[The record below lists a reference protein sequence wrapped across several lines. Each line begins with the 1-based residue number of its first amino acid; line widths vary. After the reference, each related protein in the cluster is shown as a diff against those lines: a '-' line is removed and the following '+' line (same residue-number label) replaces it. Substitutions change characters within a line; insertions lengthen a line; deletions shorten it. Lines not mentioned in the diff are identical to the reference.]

1 MITRGDLV
9 IFKPELLGNRDEA
22 GGQRSPIVVE
32 SGKIQ
37 ELFTPISDIEHAQS
51 AINIV
56 KCYPALDTAGTE
68 KLVGAHVFINQPPV
82 DPKVSVIIVES
93 ETLND
98 ASRVSDMKDM
108 LESAVNAGQLINNA
122 GPGFLV
128 YQDTFPRSY
137 LSMSDGV
144 GGQTTTQL
152 VLGQIIVISIEYT
165 GNESATYPRR
175 QHFAKV
181 INTNLPGVT
190 GGSIQFEPAMAFETP
205 GPTVSINSQTNCTK
219 IRQITTADPIK
230 YHGVTKLTATT
241 AANSVTLPVT
251 NTKQQIVP
259 AVYVQ
264 NDNNGLTLKTKDEI
278 GLIQKF
284 YSVNATS
291 SLVYYLQV
299 IDDFNSQHAHINKTP
314 TLFYTDENGMLRTDG
329 TWAYSGSVFTP
340 SNVTLGKKPKVGTK
354 VVMGYLPADRYSD
367 FTGNTA
373 PPANNSVVRNS
384 LDASVI
390 YNSIRLKAYEKPDG
404 MYIYQ
409 NAWIFVGT
417 YDYSTNVFTP
427 ASGSFTGWQ
436 VKGLFQNNALSI
448 TTYQFPIA
456 VNNPKL
462 DSIYI
467 AAYTTGEVLITGSSN
482 LAGNISGAGITG
494 TISDILATVNF
505 SSGVDLGTLY
515 YNATEFYKTL
525 PPAEI
530 FGLDP
535 LRIPNDGLIPIFE
548 KWGVVAVQH
557 TQYQVVTS
565 PAPGQTKTIRAN
577 TRFVDI
583 TDATNKSLWTPTDT
597 NFSVNLATNTVTIN
611 SNFAGFTAPF
621 TLSETIGELGLITTV
636 NDESLVLAAGLT
648 REYPLNST
656 VSSVLSL
663 DDLQAYVGPVRDMSG
678 WSGNWDN
685 DGTPAVGNLNV
696 AAYPI
701 EVTNDG
707 AINEDWAIIFVT
719 ATAFRLV
726 GRNVGQV
733 ATGDTLN
740 DFSPMNALVGKP
752 YFIIR
757 QEAFG
762 GGWNPG
768 EAIRFFTFAAA
779 KPVMLVRV
787 VESGHSNITND
798 RTLISF
804 RGNEE

>member
-22 GGQRSPIVVE
+22 GGQRSPNVVQ

-68 KLVGAHVFINQPPV
+68 KLVGAHIFINQPPV
-82 DPKVSVIIVES
+82 DPKVSVVIVES

-98 ASRVSDMKDM
+98 ASRVSDMKNM

-137 LSMSDGV
+137 LTMLDGSGKQV
-144 GGQTTTQL
+144 TTELVVGQT
-152 VLGQIIVISIEYT
+152 IVITIEYT
-165 GNESATYPRR
+165 GNENTTYPRR
-175 QHFAKV
+175 QHYAKV
-181 INTNLPGVT
+181 VDEYVPGVT
-190 GGSIQFEPAMAFETP
+190 GGSIQFEPAIEFETP
-205 GPTVSINSQTNCTK
+205 SPTTSINSQTNCTK

-230 YHGVTKLTATT
+230 YHGVTSLTATT
-241 AANSVTLPVT
+241 TAGSATIPVAT
-251 NTKQQIVP
+251 TKQQIVP

-264 NDNNGLTLKTKDEI
+264 KDNNGLTLKTSDEM

-284 YSVNATS
+284 FSVTATS
-291 SLVYYLQV
+291 SQVYFLTAV
-299 IDDFNSQHAHINKTP
+299 DAFKSTHDHISNIP
-314 TLFYTDENGMLRTDG
+314 TLYYTDENGMLRTDG
-329 TWAYSGSVFTP
+329 VWTISNTALTP
-340 SNVTLGKKPKVGTK
+340 DSVTLGRRPKVGTK
-354 VVMGYLPADRYSD
+354 VVMGYLDSTRYSD
-367 FTGNTA
+367 FTGNAA
-373 PPANNSVVRNS
+373 PPADKSVVKYS

-390 YNSIRLKAYEKPDG
+390 YNSVRVKVYEKPDG
-404 MYIYQ
+404 IYIYQ
-409 NAWIFVGT
+409 NAWILAGT
-417 YDYSTNVFTP
+417 YNYTTNTFTP
-427 ASGSFTGWQ
+427 ASGEFTGWLN
-436 VKGLFQNNALSI
+436 KGLLHNDTWATSS
-448 TTYQFPIA
+448 YQFPIA

-462 DSIYI
+462 DTVYI
-467 AAYTTGEVLITGSSN
+467 AVFSTTGVLLTGTSN
-482 LAGNISGAGITG
+482 NAGSIGGSGISGSIT
-494 TISDILATVNF
+494 DILVTVSF
-505 SSGVDLGTLY
+505 SQGVDLTSLY

-525 PPAEI
+525 PPADI

-535 LRIPNDGLIPIFE
+535 LRIPNDGLVPIFTR
-548 KWGVVAVQH
+548 WGVCAIQH
-557 TQYQVVTS
+557 TQYQLVSS

-597 NFSVNLATNTVTIN
+597 HFAVNLATNTVTIN
-611 SNFAGFTAPF
+611 SNFATFTAPF

-636 NDESLVLAAGLT
+636 NDESLVLASGTT

-656 VSSVLSL
+656 ISSVLKMG
-663 DDLQAYVGPVRDMSG
+663 DLQAYVGPVRDTSG
-678 WSGNWDN
+678 WLGDWGN
-685 DGTPAVGNLNV
+685 DGNAAVGNLNV

-719 ATAFRLV
+719 TTAFRLV
-726 GRNVGQV
+726 GRSVGEV

-740 DFSPMNALVGKP
+740 DFVPMNALVAKP

-762 GGWNPG
+762 AGWNPG

-779 KPVMLVRV
+779 KPAMLVRV